1 MINTLTPNIVY
12 CGDYGSITS
21 KWFDLDDSEKD
32 DIDEMLG
39 YLQQALT
46 GETIIEI
53 CSQDII
59 FQGQDVNWNCED
71 TYELSVNLSNF
82 YNSPPDNLKNMIFD
96 YDLTVNNYQLPWYFS
111 RFISVCR
118 SGLYRIRF

>member
-1 MINTLTPNIVY
+1 MQ
-12 CGDYGSITS
+12 
-21 KWFDLDDSEKD
+21 DLDNSEKD

-53 CSQDII
+53 CSQGFI

-82 YNSPPDNLKNMIFD
+82 YNSPPDNLKNLIFD
-96 YDLTVNNYQLPWYFS
+96 APSFHFRLL
-111 RFISVCR
+111 
-118 SGLYRIRF
+118 